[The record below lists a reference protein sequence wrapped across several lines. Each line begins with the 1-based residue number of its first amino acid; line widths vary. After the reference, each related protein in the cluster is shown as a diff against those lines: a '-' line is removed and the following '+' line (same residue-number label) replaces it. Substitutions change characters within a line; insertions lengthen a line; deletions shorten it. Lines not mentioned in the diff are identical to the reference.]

1 VIVNEM
7 KKLITPFCL
16 FLTLFL
22 CFCAKR
28 PLAPEIG
35 DNISFPGA
43 IVALN
48 SSNFLVLN
56 TSANGDY
63 SNGSIQSYSV
73 NNSGIHSLQTV
84 MPVLAHG
91 SELAV
96 SDDGKLVALS
106 FDSSRSPTEI
116 WFYDYSNLSAPS
128 RFSNL
133 KLVLPS
139 SVAKQ
144 SVKNLGI
151 FRRSIDSSD
160 TNYYVYGTIYS
171 FKQEDNKTGAN
182 IPERVF
188 VAKVDSTFTSAEL
201 QFILSYGLNDPKSL
215 VRNSV
220 SNSNPNSSAI
230 EYMFGFSSP
239 TYDAVHDL
247 FIAFPT
253 GAMDMQKPNNLV
265 DALPYFAGS
274 AGANQKT
281 CSGASSCLQTDFR
294 TVSLAAVDMKD
305 IVDSKSLNLSTYFV
319 PLGWNQ
325 NGMPY
330 ASKSNGVDIL
340 NSSDRSNADVSSF
353 SFQAGF
359 WSSYWAN
366 TLNNGSGATGSAA
379 GCYSSTS
386 ATSAANQYSIL
397 GDNSLFVV
405 KRGSNGSNDKSGTES
420 SSGYGNE
427 VFGVT
432 GLEILNANIS
442 SIKSAR
448 TVSLDASDF
457 KNIVNFQLIDSYN
470 TTPGIKTPWVN
481 GASGTKNAG
490 PLTFFMYSRTSQVKA
505 PQSNNDIFKGL
516 NTGIKNFGVL
526 KFPGNVC
533 LPYWARLTY
542 STSSLGRDSSW
553 LTSNPTALSGNQTYL
568 NLTIDPTK
576 PSLFSFQA
584 ANGEEACT
592 DVSPVSGTPRIFCI
606 NFIYGKI
613 SRFTVQQTDPVFT
626 LN

>member
-1 VIVNEM
+1 M
-7 KKLITPFCL
+7 KKLITSFCL
-16 FLTLFL
+16 FLTSFL

-48 SSNFLVLN
+48 STNFLVLN
-56 TSANGDY
+56 TSGNGEY

-84 MPVLAHG
+84 MPVPAHG

-106 FDSSRSPTEI
+106 FDSSYPSTEI
-116 WFYDYSNLSAPS
+116 WFYDYSNSLPTSL
-128 RFSNL
+128 SNL

-160 TNYYVYGTIYS
+160 TNYYVYGTMTP
-171 FKQEDNKTGAN
+171 FVQEDNITGAKT
-182 IPERVF
+182 PARVF
-188 VAKVDSTFTSAEL
+188 VAKVNSAFTSTEL

-215 VRNSV
+215 VRNSISNLT
-220 SNSNPNSSAI
+220 SNSSSI
-230 EYMFGFSSP
+230 QYKFGFSSP

-253 GAMDMQKPNNLV
+253 GVTEGKNELV
-265 DALPYFAGS
+265 DALPYFAGV

-281 CSGASSCLQTDFR
+281 CSGGAVNCLQTDFR
-294 TVSLAAVDMKD
+294 TVSLAAVDMAD
-305 IVDSKSLNLSTYFV
+305 IVNSKSLNLSTYFV

-325 NGMPY
+325 NGMSY
-330 ASKSNGVDIL
+330 ASTTNGINIL
-340 NSSDRSNADVSSF
+340 NGSDRSKIDVSSF

-366 TLNNGSGATGSAA
+366 SVNNGSGPTGSAV

-386 ATSAANQYSIL
+386 ATSLVNQYSIL

-405 KRGSNGSNDKSGTES
+405 KRGNNGSNDKSGTES

-432 GLEILNANIS
+432 GLELLKANIS
-442 SIKSAR
+442 SIKGTR
-448 TVSLDASDF
+448 GTSLDDSDF
-457 KNIVNFQLIDSYN
+457 KNIANIQLIDQYN
-470 TTPGIKTPWVN
+470 TTTPSIKSNWVN

-505 PQSNNDIFKGL
+505 PQSDKDIFKSF

-533 LPYWARLTY
+533 LPYWARLSY

-553 LTSNPTALSGNQTYL
+553 LTSNPSSLSGNQTYP
-568 NLTIDPTK
+568 NLVVDPLK
-576 PSLFSFQA
+576 PSIFSFQA

-592 DVSPVSGTPRIFCI
+592 DVSPVASTPQIFCI

>member
-1 VIVNEM
+1 M
-7 KKLITPFCL
+7 KKLITLFCL

-35 DNISFPGA
+35 NNTSFPGA

-96 SDDGKLVALS
+96 SDDQKLVALS
-106 FDSSRSPTEI
+106 FDSSYPSTEI
-116 WFYDYSNLSAPS
+116 WFYDYSNVSAPS
-128 RFSNL
+128 SLSNL

-151 FRRSIDSSD
+151 FRRASD
-160 TNYYVYGTIYS
+160 TNYYVYGTIRN
-171 FKQEDNKTGAN
+171 FIQEDNKTGAN
-182 IPERVF
+182 IPPRVF
-188 VAKVDSTFTSAEL
+188 VAKVDSAFTTVEL

-220 SNSNPNSSAI
+220 SNSNPKSSAI

-253 GAMDMQKPNNLV
+253 GAMNKTIPNDLV
-265 DALPYFAGS
+265 DVMPYFAGA

-281 CSGASSCLQTDFR
+281 CSGSSNCLQTDFR
-294 TVSLAAVDMKD
+294 TVSLAAVDMAD
-305 IVDSKSLNLSTYFV
+305 ILASKSLNLSTYFV

-340 NSSDRSNADVSSF
+340 NSSDRSKTDVSSF

-366 TLNNGSGATGSAA
+366 TKNNGSGAAS
-379 GCYSSTS
+379 CYSTS
-386 ATSAANQYSIL
+386 ATTNSNQYSIL

-405 KRGSNGSNDKSGTES
+405 KSGNNGTNDKSGSDGST
-420 SSGYGNE
+420 GYGNE

-432 GLEILNANIS
+432 GLELLKANIS
-442 SIKSAR
+442 SIKGQKGA
-448 TVSLDASDF
+448 SLDDSDF
-457 KNIVNFQLIDSYN
+457 KNIASYQLIDPYN
-470 TTPGIKTPWVN
+470 SVSSITSSWMN
-481 GASGTKNAG
+481 GSSGTKNAG

-553 LTSNPTALSGNQTYL
+553 LTSNPSTLSGNQTYP
-568 NLTIDPTK
+568 NLVVDPLK
-576 PSLFSFQA
+576 PSIFSFQA

-606 NFIYGKI
+606 NFIYGQI